1 MLKFIGLA
9 LRIRYILPATAVG
22 GYYSL
27 KNKYDEFRS
36 NIPELPNFDSWTAT
50 LNESAQTLN
59 SWFDEAGEAL
69 KNKTQLDS
77 STENRKYSIPYLH
90 ICNLSL

>member
-1 MLKFIGLA
+1 MLKFVGLA

-27 KNKYDEFRS
+27 KNKYDEFKS
-36 NIPELPNFDSWTAT
+36 NIPELPDFDSWTAT
-50 LNESAQTLN
+50 LNQSAQTLN
-59 SWFDEAGEAL
+59 SWFDEANEAL

-77 STENRKYSIPYLH
+77 SSVSRKYCFFSY
-90 ICNLSL
+90 